1 MSEPAQCDECQAIF
15 EEIKKAI
22 EEIKRAG
29 RESRLS
35 PLQREDLRA
44 FTGAPQEMLAGSGK
58 GVDGLLANFPFRPV
72 RPPEH
77 RYSELLLSNPAMF
90 DAVKKMREHA
100 ARTDHKVWDLLR
112 K

>member
-1 MSEPAQCDECQAIF
+1 MSEPAQCDECQAIL
-15 EEIKKAI
+15 EDIKKAI

-72 RPPEH
+72 RPPEN
-77 RYSELLLSNPAMF
+77 RYSELLSNPAMF
-90 DAVKKMREHA
+90 DAVRKMREHA
-100 ARTDHKVWDLLR
+100 TRTGHKVWDLLR